1 MLTSSLNLSRQ
12 TRRPAKHSCNSA
24 GHTSLSLLECAPL
37 PRAKRGLCAP
47 NGFAEPRGT
56 CTEHS
61 RPKHAPATPLEC
73 APLPRVKPRGTCTE
87 HSRPN
92 HAAVTPLESALR
104 CMVSSN
110 SFRFRSY
117 KNMGGGGYLS
127 PIEESYE

>member
-73 APLPRVKPRGTCTE
+73 ALTYTI
-87 HSRPN
+87 SR
-92 HAAVTPLESALR
+92 
-104 CMVSSN
+104 N